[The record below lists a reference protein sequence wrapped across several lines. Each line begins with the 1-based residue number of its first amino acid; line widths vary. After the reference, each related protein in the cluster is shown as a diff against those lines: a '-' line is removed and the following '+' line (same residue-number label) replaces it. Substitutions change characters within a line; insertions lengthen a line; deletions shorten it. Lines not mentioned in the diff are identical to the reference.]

1 MSRDQRSLTD
11 YIGDIV
17 QASQNIQTYTAGMTE
32 TAFLNSGIT
41 KDAVIRNFEIIGE
54 ASRQLEKHYPEF
66 VKLHP
71 ELPLQKAY
79 DMRNQLVHGY
89 FKTDYEI
96 VWKTVLDDLPE
107 FHLKVEAVHADQ
119 RLKTPEMPMSREMIE
134 QAKALLQSTGTS
146 SEFQDAVVKEM
157 EARLNLD
164 NGIKTSDVGKNERDH

>member
-17 QASQNIQTYTAGMTE
+17 QASQNIQSYTVGMTE
-32 TAFLNSGIT
+32 TVFLNSGIT

-54 ASRQLEKHYPEF
+54 ASRQLEKHYPQF
-66 VKLHP
+66 AKLHP

-79 DMRNQLVHGY
+79 DMRNQLAHGY

-96 VWKTVLDDLPE
+96 VWKTVVDDLPE
-107 FHLKVEAVHADQ
+107 FLFEVEAVHADQ
-119 RLKTPEMPMSREMIE
+119 RLKTSEMPMPRSMVE
-134 QAKALLQSTGTS
+134 QAQELLQSSGTS
-146 SEFQDAVVKEM
+146 SEFQEAVIKEM

>member
-17 QASQNIQTYTAGMTE
+17 QASQNIQTYTMDMTE
-32 TAFLNSGIT
+32 TVFLNSGIT

-66 VKLHP
+66 AKLHP

-79 DMRNQLVHGY
+79 DMRNQLAHGY

-96 VWKTVLDDLPE
+96 VWKTVVDDLPE
-107 FHLKVEAVHADQ
+107 FLFKVKAVHADQ
-119 RLKTPEMPMSREMIE
+119 CSKTSEMPMPREMLE
-134 QAKALLQSTGTS
+134 QAKTLLKSTGTA
-146 SEFQDAVVKEM
+146 SEFQEAVIKEM
-157 EARLNLD
+157 EARLSLD
-164 NGIKTSDVGKNERDH
+164 NGIKASDIGKTERDH